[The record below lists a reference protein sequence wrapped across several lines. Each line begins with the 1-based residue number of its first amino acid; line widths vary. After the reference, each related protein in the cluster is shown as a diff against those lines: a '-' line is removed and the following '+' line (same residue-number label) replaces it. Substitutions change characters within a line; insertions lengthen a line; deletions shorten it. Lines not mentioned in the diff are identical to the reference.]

1 MVYHLVDGSTNVEG
15 PATGGTGA
23 LGGPGIVTGAAATG
37 AAAGGAEE
45 GSGVIPPRTPS
56 SPPEVSAE
64 LAESA
69 ESVS

>member
-23 LGGPGIVTGAAATG
+23 LGGPGIVTGAAA
-37 AAAGGAEE
+37 GGAEE
-45 GSGVIPPRTPS
+45 GSGVIPSRTPS